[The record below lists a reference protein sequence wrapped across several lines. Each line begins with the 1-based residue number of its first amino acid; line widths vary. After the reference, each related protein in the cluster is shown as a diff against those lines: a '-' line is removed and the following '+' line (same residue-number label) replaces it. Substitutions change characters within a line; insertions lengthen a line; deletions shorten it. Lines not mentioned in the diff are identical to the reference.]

1 MASDAQINANR
12 RNALRS
18 TGPTSPQ
25 GRARSAMNSRKHAI
39 RSEQEKL
46 GRDESISYQS
56 RFIRWTGNYAPKSDP
71 EEFLVHANLFVGIR
85 DGPAP
90 EARVLQTTLRTRS
103 IRPRTLRL
111 KTCTTWATCCFP
123 IREEC
128 RLRCMAPVDLT

>member
-71 EEFLVHANLFVGIR
+71 EEFLVHANLFVASEMDRAERARIWNTLKNAIDTAEDVEIEDVYDLGNLLFSDPR
-85 DGPAP
+85 GVPACDVWHP
-90 EARVLQTTLRTRS
+90 S
-103 IRPRTLRL
+103 I
-111 KTCTTWATCCFP
+111 
-123 IREEC
+123 
-128 RLRCMAPVDLT
+128 